1 MTNSEFIYNTPKT
14 HYRAGRKVG
23 MALIDQEE
31 ELGQSEFDAVEELQ
45 AARQQAPEEP
55 QQQASNVPDKY
66 RGKSLEDIVTM
77 HQEAEKLIGRQ
88 AQEVGEVR
96 RLADELLKQQLS
108 QKQVQP
114 PVVENEIDFFED
126 PQSAI
131 RKAVTNHPDVLA
143 AKQASA
149 QLKQIQT
156 HAMLNKKHPDF
167 ADVVRDGEFIEWVK
181 ASPMRLNIYAMA
193 DANYD
198 FAAADE
204 LLTTFKQIRTSKTQQ
219 TTDAG
224 NAVRKQN
231 LSAASVDVGGTGESS
246 KKVYRR
252 ADLIRLRMTD
262 PNRYE
267 ALEPEIRAAYNE
279 GRVK

>member
-1 MTNSEFIYNTPKT
+1 
-14 HYRAGRKVG
+14 
-23 MALIDQEE
+23 MALIDHE
-31 ELGQSEFDAVEELQ
+31 ELGQSEFDAVEQQQ
-45 AARQQAPEEP
+45 AARQDAPVTPSQEDIP
-55 QQQASNVPDKY
+55 KVPEKY

-108 QKQVQP
+108 QKQTTQP
-114 PVVENEIDFFED
+114 PVVENEVDFFED
-126 PQSAI
+126 PKLAVQ
-131 RKAVTNHPDVLA
+131 KAVANHPDVVA
-143 AKQASA
+143 AKQASQ

-156 HAMLNKKHPDF
+156 QAMLNKKHPDF
-167 ADVVRDGEFIEWVK
+167 ADIVRDGEFIEWVK

-198 FAAADE
+198 FNAADE
-204 LLTTFKQIRTSKTQQ
+204 LLSTFKQIRTSKTQQ

-224 NAVRKQN
+224 NVVRKQN
-231 LSAASVDVGGTGESS
+231 LTAAAVDVGGTGESS
-246 KKVYRR
+246 KKTYRR

-262 PNRYE
+262 PARYE
-267 ALEPEIRAAYNE
+267 AMEPDIMAAYAE
-279 GRVK
+279 GRVR

>member
-1 MTNSEFIYNTPKT
+1 
-14 HYRAGRKVG
+14 
-23 MALIDQEE
+23 MALIDQED
-31 ELGQSEFDAVEELQ
+31 ELGQSEFDAVDEQQ
-45 AARQQAPEEP
+45 AARQAPVAPQEEV
-55 QQQASNVPDKY
+55 SRVPDKY

-108 QKQVQP
+108 QKTVQP
-114 PVVENEIDFFED
+114 PVVENEVDFFED

-143 AKQASA
+143 AKQASQ

-156 HAMLNKKHPDF
+156 QAMLNKKHPDF

-198 FAAADE
+198 FNAADE
-204 LLTTFKQIRTSKTQQ
+204 LLSTFKQIRTSKTQQ

-267 ALEPEIRAAYNE
+267 ALEPEIRAAYAE

>member
-31 ELGQSEFDAVEELQ
+31 LGQSEFDAVEELQ
-45 AARQQAPEEP
+45 QERQQSPVET
-55 QQQASNVPDKY
+55 QQQQVSNVPDKY

-114 PVVENEIDFFED
+114 AVVENEVDFFED

-167 ADVVRDGEFIEWVK
+167 ADVVRDVEFQEWVK

-198 FAAADE
+198 FNAADE

>member
-1 MTNSEFIYNTPKT
+1 
-14 HYRAGRKVG
+14 
-23 MALIDQEE
+23 MALIDNE
-31 ELGQSEFDAVEELQ
+31 ELGKSELDAVDEQQ
-45 AARQQAPEEP
+45 AARSAPAQTQEEVTK
-55 QQQASNVPDKY
+55 VPDKY
-66 RGKSLEDIVTM
+66 RGKSLEDIVIM

-96 RLADELLKQQLS
+96 RLADELIKQQLS
-108 QKQVQP
+108 TKQTTQP
-114 PVVENEIDFFED
+114 PVEENEIDFFED
-126 PQSAI
+126 PKSAI
-131 RKAVTNHPDVLA
+131 QRAVANHPDVVA
-143 AKQASA
+143 AKQASS
-149 QLKQIQT
+149 QLRQIQT
-156 HAMLNKKHPDF
+156 QAMLNKKHPDF
-167 ADVVRDGEFIEWVK
+167 ADIVRDGEFIDWIK

-198 FAAADE
+198 FNAADE
-204 LLTTFKQIRTSKTQQ
+204 LLSTFKQIRTSKTQQ

-231 LSAASVDVGGTGESS
+231 LTAAAVDVGGTGESS
-246 KKVYRR
+246 KKTYRR

-267 ALEPEIRAAYNE
+267 ALEPEIRAAYAE

>member
-1 MTNSEFIYNTPKT
+1 
-14 HYRAGRKVG
+14 
-23 MALIDQEE
+23 MALIDHE
-31 ELGQSEFDAVEELQ
+31 ELGRSEFDAVEEQQ
-45 AARQQAPEEP
+45 AARSNTAPAQTQEDSP
-55 QQQASNVPDKY
+55 RVPDKY

-96 RLADELLKQQLS
+96 RLADELIKQQLS
-108 QKQVQP
+108 TKQATQP
-114 PVVENEIDFFED
+114 PQVENEIDFFED
-126 PQSAI
+126 PKSAI
-131 RKAVTNHPDVLA
+131 QRAVTNHPDVLA
-143 AKQASA
+143 AKQAST
-149 QLKQIQT
+149 QLRQIQT
-156 HAMLNKKHPDF
+156 QAMLTKKHPDF

-198 FAAADE
+198 FNAADE
-204 LLTTFKQIRTSKTQQ
+204 LLSTFKQIRTSKTQQ

-231 LSAASVDVGGTGESS
+231 LTAAAVDVGGTGESS

-267 ALEPEIRAAYNE
+267 ALEPEIRAAYAE

>member
-1 MTNSEFIYNTPKT
+1 
-14 HYRAGRKVG
+14 
-23 MALIDQEE
+23 MALIDNE
-31 ELGQSEFDAVEELQ
+31 ELSKSELDAVEEQ
-45 AARQQAPEEP
+45 QTARETAPVPTQEDAP
-55 QQQASNVPDKY
+55 KIPDKY

-96 RLADELLKQQLS
+96 RLADELIKQQLS
-108 QKQVQP
+108 TKQTTQP

-126 PQSAI
+126 PKLAVQ
-131 RKAVTNHPDVLA
+131 KAVANHPDVLA
-143 AKQASA
+143 AKQASQ

-156 HAMLNKKHPDF
+156 QAMLNKKHPDF
-167 ADVVRDGEFIEWVK
+167 ADIVRDGEFIEWVK

-198 FAAADE
+198 FNAADE
-204 LLTTFKQIRTSKTQQ
+204 LLSTFKQIRTSKTQQ

-231 LSAASVDVGGTGESS
+231 LTAAAVDVGGTGESS
-246 KKVYRR
+246 KKTYRR

-262 PNRYE
+262 PARYE
-267 ALEPEIRAAYNE
+267 AMEPDIMAAYAE
-279 GRVK
+279 GRVR